1 MLENTFQHGG
11 KTNKNKKSFL
21 FKNSPTTDKVG
32 DIIPLCHTQ
41 NGLRRSYQTP
51 LTVRS
56 YDTSEP
62 VFFRLCLRKARRP
75 AQMFEEYRL

>member
-1 MLENTFQHGG
+1 MLENTFQHGE
-11 KTNKNKKSFL
+11 KQIKIRNL
-21 FKNSPTTDKVG
+21 FFSRTPRSITEIG
-32 DIIPLCHTQ
+32 DIIPLYHTQ

-62 VFFRLCLRKARRP
+62 VCFRL
-75 AQMFEEYRL
+75 